1 MCASINLLSVA
12 GKSISALIAG
22 ILLLSVSEA
31 HLAAMFGHEIVLFA
45 AVVDL
50 LVWSTFAG
58 LAAASVVLSA
68 LVLVSRALGGS
79 SRRNMTLVPQWIR
92 AIIAIPYRVAF
103 FWLRGDTSV
112 CYSLLIGSALV
123 QFPLFMSDIIAP
135 CADVF
140 AAHTLSSADRFTSSA
155 SALFESA
162 NTFPTSLFPT
172 WADSPM
178 DTPGVLLTVPEPP
191 SFSTSNYSTSIR
203 HCASS
208 SRSVQDTVLPPLPNT
223 CSTAYSSRHVAAC
236 VPPESRYRCDQV
248 SAIAISL
255 HSQPLI
261 QSAYAGAAFT
271 AALCLECGESAKLHT
286 GTEPSVN
293 GSTRSS
299 DDPTQILILQA
310 GADTFQPGHNHQ
322 TPSEDRLAVLHL
334 FQHARV
340 LIGILAVLFDST
352 GQYTACHLLVLLSSG
367 DPLAFYHAY
376 SYLDKHPWVTYE
388 KGHQTISFVKVS
400 LYQPL
405 CILLST
411 PVQMCDQFRCLALV
425 FYRMTLWLGWA
436 ECRVFGW
443 AGSHL
448 VATTTRIPAKASQTL
463 QAACS
468 VWRDPAQLYRSVVA
482 SLSSCISR
490 GTHIVLQVPPA
501 LDLMVRIGSVLTSC
515 VFCVV
520 FAGSGMIWRLKTEL
534 FLGFWAYGT
543 AYSLLHSLPPWVQ
556 LLLWP
561 THPCT

>member
-1 MCASINLLSVA
+1 MCASINQLCVA

-58 LAAASVVLSA
+58 LAVASVVLSA

-178 DTPGVLLTVPEPP
+178 DTPRVLLEAAAATSLPPQSDQIAVSTSLRPQDDLSLAAATTSLQPQFDPVAVSTSLRPQYTVPEPP

-208 SRSVQDTVLPPLPNT
+208 SRSIQDTVPPPLPNT

-255 HSQPLI
+255 HSQSLI

-293 GSTRSS
+293 RSTRSS
-299 DDPTQILILQA
+299 VDPTQILVLQA
-310 GADTFQPGHNHQ
+310 GADTSQPGRNHQ

-334 FQHARV
+334 FQHTRV
-340 LIGILAVLFDST
+340 LRLGSWPSFLAALDST
-352 GQYTACHLLVLLSSG
+352 QRAIYWS
-367 DPLAFYHAY
+367 FY
-376 SYLDKHPWVTYE
+376 
-388 KGHQTISFVKVS
+388 
-400 LYQPL
+400 
-405 CILLST
+405 
-411 PVQMCDQFRCLALV
+411 
-425 FYRMTLWLGWA
+425 
-436 ECRVFGW
+436 
-443 AGSHL
+443 
-448 VATTTRIPAKASQTL
+448 
-463 QAACS
+463 
-468 VWRDPAQLYRSVVA
+468 
-482 SLSSCISR
+482 
-490 GTHIVLQVPPA
+490 PPA
-501 LDLMVRIGSVLTSC
+501 IC
-515 VFCVV
+515 
-520 FAGSGMIWRLKTEL
+520 
-534 FLGFWAYGT
+534 
-543 AYSLLHSLPPWVQ
+543 
-556 LLLWP
+556 
-561 THPCT
+561 